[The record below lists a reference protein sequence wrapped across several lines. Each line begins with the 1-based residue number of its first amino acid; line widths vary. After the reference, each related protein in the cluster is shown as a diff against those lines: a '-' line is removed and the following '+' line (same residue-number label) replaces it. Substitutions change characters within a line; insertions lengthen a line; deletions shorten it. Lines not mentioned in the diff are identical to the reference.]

1 MLGSGELGRLL
12 NSTDAAAAT
21 QLGDYLQADA
31 RSAALQA
38 AHMQQAVSQAASQQ
52 HLQQQQQHYT
62 LLMHQQLQQR
72 LDAAAVDC
80 QQDIDRLNWQ
90 IQQQQQQKQ
99 QAAAGGQHQQH
110 AQLLQRQPGEQVQQ
124 QQQAQQQPQPLQS
137 SPGSLA
143 VPALNLS
150 RVKMGSSSPVKNL
163 SEGDAVSEEV
173 ATKEAELC
181 FERGSIR
188 QHQLHPAAPLQDS
201 RCYIYRAVGRKVS
214 MCGSSSTVA

>member
-1 MLGSGELGRLL
+1 MLGSDELGRLL
-12 NSTDAAAAT
+12 NSTDAAAAA
-21 QLGDYLQADA
+21 QLGDYLQSEA

-38 AHMQQAVSQAASQQ
+38 AHMQQAQQPASQPATQQ

-99 QAAAGGQHQQH
+99 QAASGQYQQH
-110 AQLLQRQPGEQVQQ
+110 AQLLQRQPAEQLQQ
-124 QQQAQQQPQPLQS
+124 QQRQQLAEPS
-137 SPGSLA
+137 TGSFA

-163 SEGDAVSEEV
+163 PEGDAVSEEV

-214 MCGSSSTVA
+214 MCGRSSTVP